1 MLLWEGLE
9 SARRALFDSYRSG
22 VQTWSEETI
31 SLLTQRFQ
39 SAAGTALE
47 AVLEAATGPLKPWDR
62 DTFEEQLRHRVL
74 QTLAD
79 CQAKAVRAL
88 QTEVGALARNL
99 GLEAGPALAAQWRR
113 SQGAGTGQEDLGLL
127 VAAALQTGGMRWEPP
142 ALGQPAPRVWDPQL
156 PVSLMGLLLPGRWA
170 RRHTVN
176 LIRARL
182 PVAIQEASQPFG
194 QIARDY
200 WERCLASLDGA
211 LDIQVR
217 QIRSNVERGAL
228 PGCLGTSQAATVC
241 EGPGCVVCAQVW
253 RVLYDF
259 FTQFQQA
266 LASDAEV
273 QGAFQATTGLCPSHL
288 WLLGRF
294 SSPRGLCAGLPGL
307 MEHLASR
314 LETLAQIGLGEAVL
328 DPVPHLAHPGTCM
341 ACQTLEQATRDAVE
355 QIRVDLLGTSEVLP
369 DLCLQHLPLVLAQL
383 ERNQGAELAQR
394 LAQRLVRV
402 AQAMS
407 GFSLKFDARRGDLLS
422 EAERRAHREALAW
435 LAGDRNLL
443 GAG

>member
-1 MLLWEGLE
+1 MPSPGISVWKLGRPWPPN
-9 SARRALFDSYRSG
+9 G
-22 VQTWSEETI
+22 VD
-31 SLLTQRFQ
+31 
-39 SAAGTALE
+39 
-47 AVLEAATGPLKPWDR
+47 PK
-62 DTFEEQLRHRVL
+62 
-74 QTLAD
+74 
-79 CQAKAVRAL
+79 
-88 QTEVGALARNL
+88 
-99 GLEAGPALAAQWRR
+99 GPAPGRRTWAASRR
-113 SQGAGTGQEDLGLL
+113 GP
-127 VAAALQTGGMRWEPP
+127 LQTGGMRWETARPGPTSPP
-142 ALGQPAPRVWDPQL
+142 VWDA
-156 PVSLMGLLLPGRWA
+156 STACRSRGLLLPGRWA
-170 RRHTVN
+170 RHHTVN

-182 PVAIQEASQPFG
+182 PVAIQEASQPFR

-314 LETLAQIGLGEAVL
+314 LETFGP
-328 DPVPHLAHPGTCM
+328 DR
-341 ACQTLEQATRDAVE
+341 TR
-355 QIRVDLLGTSEVLP
+355 
-369 DLCLQHLPLVLAQL
+369 
-383 ERNQGAELAQR
+383 
-394 LAQRLVRV
+394 
-402 AQAMS
+402 
-407 GFSLKFDARRGDLLS
+407 
-422 EAERRAHREALAW
+422 
-435 LAGDRNLL
+435 
-443 GAG
+443 